1 MECQQE
7 AMWNAL
13 PILLPFPEVHE
24 HRVYVLEGG
33 VYLFTHLGSSE
44 DDLSRDEDEDH
55 DLGLHH
61 TVDQSREDLWLILSN
76 IRRATG

>member
-1 MECQQE
+1 MHSKWRWL
-7 AMWNAL
+7 A
-13 PILLPFPEVHE
+13 PDLPFLTFP
-24 HRVYVLEGG
+24 VLSKHG
-33 VYLFTHLGSSE
+33 VNVLKGSIYLFPHLGSSE